1 MAKQRSIGAM
11 EPWTLAARRL
21 KTNAVYQ
28 WKALRTVLDWTVW
41 LYIVIPLL
49 LLGLKFYYNWW
60 TDPLPASWI
69 AGPYILYLLPCI
81 LPVIMGMVHTWS
93 EGGDILFLR
102 QKSTWWK
109 RLVLF
114 GFLGYT
120 IRSVLFTGF
129 VLLIVSPW
137 LFRGYGLPIAILL
150 SFGLSV
156 SVLSVLTALLRN
168 RVHVTFGGWRRWG
181 MSCIVGLLSVGA
193 FGFSLYLL
201 QLHYLL
207 QLSWAAI
214 LAVSA
219 IPLLLWRL
227 NARHTFDRDVE
238 LEGEMKLRLT
248 ALLLSRS
255 VDKPTRSK
263 RKRPLLFPKSGYF
276 MKRKHGGQQIG
287 AIAVKSL
294 LRSRAH
300 LLFYIQLTMV
310 GLGASFAASRFGLF
324 LIVVPVLYIILSY
337 WLSMYWREFIE
348 GDVPAMFSF
357 RSEQLHK
364 AAQHMVKVLCA
375 VPGAL
380 WAFAGGIAATAPLI
394 SIGWAA
400 AGGLAAAYIGGIVIM
415 MTGWKE
421 KRKQAES
428 EPADDKPGQ

>member
-1 MAKQRSIGAM
+1 MAKQRSITAM
-11 EPWTLAARRL
+11 EPWTLALRRL

-49 LLGLKFYYNWW
+49 LLGLKFYYDWW

-69 AGPYILYLLPCI
+69 AGPYILFLLPCI
-81 LPVIMGMVHTWS
+81 LPVIMGMMHTWA

-114 GFLGYT
+114 GLLGYI
-120 IRSVLFTGF
+120 IRSVLVTGF
-129 VLLIVSPW
+129 ALLLVSPW
-137 LFRGYGLPIAILL
+137 LVRGYGLPVTLLLGFALAI
-150 SFGLSV
+150 

-168 RVHVTFGGWRRWG
+168 RVHIAYGGWRRWG
-181 MSCIVGLLSVGA
+181 ISLIVGILSIAA
-193 FGFSLYLL
+193 FGFTLYVL
-201 QLHYLL
+201 QLHYLICIG
-207 QLSWAAI
+207 WAAI
-214 LAVSA
+214 LAVLA
-219 IPLLLWRL
+219 TPLFLWRIH
-227 NARHTFDRDVE
+227 ARHTFDRDVE
-238 LEGEMKLRLT
+238 VEGEIKLRLT

-255 VDKPTRSK
+255 VEKPTRSR
-263 RKRPLLFPKSGYF
+263 RKRPLLFPRSGYF
-276 MKRKHGGQQIG
+276 MKRKNGSQQIG

-300 LLFYIQLTMV
+300 LTFYIQLTMV
-310 GLGASFAASRFGLF
+310 GLGASFVASQFGLF
-324 LIVVPVLYIILSY
+324 LIIVPVLYVILSY

-364 AAQHMVKVLCA
+364 AAQHMVMVLCA

-380 WAFAGGIAATAPLI
+380 WALAGGLIMTTPLL
-394 SIGWAA
+394 SIGLAA
-400 AGGLAAAYIGGIVIM
+400 FGGLAAAYIGSIVIL

-421 KRKQAES
+421 KRKQADAAEDM
-428 EPADDKPGQ
+428 AGQ